1 MTQDV
6 GGAGISSAG
15 STKSGAKRRLSPG
28 ATTARQQKR
37 RSAATSEKQRIKQG
51 SRVKVTWKKLFP
63 ILQEAKQK
71 DILRDYNDNY
81 NFYGTVVSGNAS
93 KGYNISFDQFPLD
106 SKVAFLKRNR
116 IKVLK
121 EGDEEAAYD
130 REQDNPEALHQ
141 IEKTKKKTPFKE
153 SEDQFRAL
161 PDEDLATITK
171 YELMIQPRHQS
182 DGRSSMM
189 EFMFLNLKIQ

>member
-1 MTQDV
+1 MTLASNMTQDMRA
-6 GGAGISSAG
+6 AGVSSAG
-15 STKSGAKRRLSPG
+15 STKSKAQSAARLSPG

-106 SKVAFLKRNR
+106 SKVAFLN
-116 IKVLK
+116 
-121 EGDEEAAYD
+121 E
-130 REQDNPEALHQ
+130 
-141 IEKTKKKTPFKE
+141 TKPRYWKKGMRK
-153 SEDQFRAL
+153 Q
-161 PDEDLATITK
+161 
-171 YELMIQPRHQS
+171 LMIES
-182 DGRSSMM
+182 
-189 EFMFLNLKIQ
+189 KITQKPSIK